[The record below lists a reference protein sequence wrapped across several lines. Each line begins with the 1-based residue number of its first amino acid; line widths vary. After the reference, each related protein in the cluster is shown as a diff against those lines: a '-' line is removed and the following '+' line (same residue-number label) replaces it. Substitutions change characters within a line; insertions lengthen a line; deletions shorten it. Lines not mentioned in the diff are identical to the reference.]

1 MTNFQC
7 TRYLLLILLL
17 VRKNYDLNVPHMQV
31 TIQIILYSNTEKFK
45 IIPIVFLLLFGRR
58 NNRMYR
64 LLFIQ
69 VFDNDYNYI
78 ILDRQ
83 IGMTI

>member
-31 TIQIILYSNTEKFK
+31 IIQIILYSNTEKFK

-78 ILDRQ
+78 ISDRQ